1 MDFGHNGSMKQNTA
15 KVLVGL
21 IIVFVG
27 INLILKAAGIEFSF
41 FFTGWWTLP
50 IIIVAI
56 VSMTS
61 GGVGPWNFGLLLL
74 GFWLLANQ
82 QDWIPQWFNST
93 YVVGAAIIGFGLLFI
108 FNPRHQED
116 SQEREHVDPDRSSYR
131 SEGRR
136 ESHESRG
143 QSPYSTNSSSKRD
156 NTDYP
161 SYTAVFSGQEI
172 RNSAD
177 NLDGSTLFA
186 LFGGLTVD
194 FRDARIDHDIIVD
207 ASAVFGGIDIRFPSN
222 VRVVT
227 RATPLFGGVENK
239 AKDPLD
245 RSVPTVTVR
254 CLAAFGGVDIK

>member
-1 MDFGHNGSMKQNTA
+1 MKQNTA
-15 KVLVGL
+15 KVLIGL
-21 IIVFVG
+21 IIVGVG

-41 FFTGWWTLP
+41 FFNGWWTLP
-50 IIIVAI
+50 IIVVAI

-116 SQEREHVDPDRSSYR
+116 SQEREHVEQDGRSYR

-136 ESHESRG
+136 ESHENRG
-143 QSPYSTNSSSKRD
+143 QDRYSTNSTSKRD
-156 NTDYP
+156 DTVNP
-161 SYTAVFSGQEI
+161 SYTAIFSGQEI

-239 AKDPLD
+239 AKEPLD
-245 RSVPTVTVR
+245 HSVPTVTVR

>member
-1 MDFGHNGSMKQNTA
+1 MTAEVDFGHNGSMKQNTA

-194 FRDARIDHDIIVD
+194 FRDA
-207 ASAVFGGIDIRFPSN
+207 
-222 VRVVT
+222 
-227 RATPLFGGVENK
+227 
-239 AKDPLD
+239 
-245 RSVPTVTVR
+245 
-254 CLAAFGGVDIK
+254 